1 MQNLGPVSGTATEDR
16 MSAEM
21 REHVS
26 AAAGVVILAA
36 VLWMWM
42 AAGVPG

>member
-1 MQNLGPVSGTATEDR
+1 MKTTNWN
-16 MSAEM
+16 
-21 REHVS
+21 EHAS

-42 AAGVPG
+42 VLP

>member
-1 MQNLGPVSGTATEDR
+1 MKSTNWN
-16 MSAEM
+16 
-21 REHVS
+21 EHAS

-42 AAGVPG
+42 AASL

>member
-1 MQNLGPVSGTATEDR
+1 

-42 AAGVPG
+42 AASL

>member
-1 MQNLGPVSGTATEDR
+1 

-21 REHVS
+21 REHAS

-42 AAGVPG
+42 AAGVPA

>member
-1 MQNLGPVSGTATEDR
+1 MKTTTNWN
-16 MSAEM
+16 
-21 REHVS
+21 EHAS

-42 AAGVPG
+42 AAAVPG

>member
-1 MQNLGPVSGTATEDR
+1 

-42 AAGVPG
+42 AVPC

>member
-1 MQNLGPVSGTATEDR
+1 MKSTNWN
-16 MSAEM
+16 
-21 REHVS
+21 EHAS

-42 AAGVPG
+42 AVPC